1 MEDTEAQFYPS
12 ILTDICRTTC
22 PLVIICFL
30 QNSFHGDSQDSPPLS
45 DIWDTISLKNRDYFF

>member
-1 MEDTEAQFYPS
+1 MEDNEEQFYPS
-12 ILTDICRTTC
+12 ILTDICRTAC

-45 DIWDTISLKNRDYFF
+45 DIWDPISLKK